1 MKKEFDFLGKRKIAF
16 FLSGG
21 LIIIGVISLILKG
34 GPNYGIDFSGGA
46 LIHLKFSEEIKVS
59 DLSMLRSVLRD
70 IKDLQIQRS
79 AELGKEKTEIYIRF
93 KAEKEE
99 DLKHVKDLIIK
110 RFRRFTDS
118 SEEWVGP
125 SIGKELKRLALLA
138 ILFALG
144 GMILYI
150 SWRFKF
156 NFAVAAVAALIH
168 DVLIAVGILSL
179 IDKELSI
186 PIIASLLTII
196 GYSLNDTIVVFD
208 RIRENLRLLG
218 RKMNYL
224 QILNTSINQ
233 TLNRTIITS
242 LTTLFAVLALY
253 IFGGGAIHDFSFV
266 LLIGVFVGTYSSI
279 FVATPILFAWKR

>member
-1 MKKEFDFLGKRKIAF
+1 MRYEFDFLGKRKIAL
-16 FLSGG
+16 FLSLG

-34 GPNYGIDFSGGA
+34 GPNYGIDFTGGA
-46 LIHLKFSEEIKVS
+46 LMHLRFQEDIKVS
-59 DLSMLRSVLRD
+59 DLSKLRSVLKD
-70 IKDLQIQRS
+70 IEGLHMHRS
-79 AELGKEKTEIYIRF
+79 AELGEKKTDISIRF
-93 KAEKEE
+93 RAEKDE
-99 DLKHVKDLIIK
+99 DLGHVRDLISK
-110 RFRRFTDS
+110 GFRGFTDL

-125 SIGKELKRLALLA
+125 SIGKELKRLALFA

-179 IDKELSI
+179 LNKEFSI
-186 PIIASLLTII
+186 PIVASLLTII

-218 RKMNYL
+218 RKMDYL
-224 QILNTSINQ
+224 RILNTSINQ

-253 IFGGGAIHDFSFV
+253 IFGGGAIHDFAFV
-266 LLIGVFVGTYSSI
+266 LLIGVIVGTYSSI
-279 FVATPILFAWKR
+279 FVATPILAAWKR